1 MARITEVTVS
11 YNCKLNKDY
20 NSAGMSV
27 GYTAEVPKGES
38 ADKVELTLRK
48 KCKKRLNTEAKK
60 LAAFLNA
67 ASSL

>member
-1 MARITEVTVS
+1 MARIKEVTVS

-20 NSAGMSV
+20 NSAGMSI
-27 GYTAEVPKGES
+27 GYTADVLKGENV
-38 ADKVELTLRK
+38 DLVEAVLLK
-48 KCKKRLNTEAKK
+48 KCKKKVSREAKR